1 MSVVQQDFENAES
14 VYLDE
19 LADLLDER
27 SIAISAP
34 SLITCGGQVD
44 QPTGL
49 IASKTSS
56 SLTSATFTNIPL
68 TVSTYGSKTMMT
80 SSLQPTS
87 SILNSTL
94 TRPPQAPFSQSSS
107 LTTPMTT
114 TIGVTSTASL
124 HAAAQQPRSSSNYT
138 SSPQLLQLQ
147 QTNSSG
153 TNSIGSIK
161 QSNGQRL
168 VTVTNTSSSLQQ
180 NLQSMKSVSITVS
193 SNSVSP
199 SLSMGNSMV
208 TNGGGS
214 IVPGSS
220 TFPTGSDIQQRPMKL
235 QPTTNEQRQQPVSI
249 L

>member
-1 MSVVQQDFENAES
+1 M
-14 VYLDE
+14 
-19 LADLLDER
+19 
-27 SIAISAP
+27 
-34 SLITCGGQVD
+34 TCGGQVD
-44 QPTGL
+44 PS

-87 SILNSTL
+87 SSSILNTTL
-94 TRPPQAPFSQSSS
+94 TRPPPLSQSS
-107 LTTPMTT
+107 TPISTS
-114 TIGVTSTASL
+114 TIGVSTTTSL
-124 HAAAQQPRSSSNYT
+124 HAAAQPPSNYT
-138 SSPQLLQLQ
+138 LSSQLLQLQ

-153 TNSIGSIK
+153 TTAIGGVK

-168 VTVTNTSSSLQQ
+168 VTITNTSSNLQQ
-180 NLQSMKSVSITVS
+180 NLQSMKSVSITAS

-199 SLSMGNSMV
+199 SLSLGNSRV

-214 IVPGSS
+214 IVSGSS
-220 TFPTGSDIQQRPMKL
+220 TSPTGSENLPRSMKL
-235 QPTTNEQRQQPVSI
+235 QQTTNEQRQQPVS